1 MYLSTSHADLVCLD
15 LGLPDM
21 DGLEVLRQLRKTS
34 GAPAII
40 VSGNNS
46 KESVVRAFAVGADDY
61 ITKPFAPMELMAGV
75 GAVTRRAMGIKSKQ
89 TTFTAPGVMLDF
101 NLRIATVDGDQV
113 TLNINEWDLL
123 QSLMQ
128 QPGAVIAYSRL
139 KQKAWGDTVVTDVA
153 VHMAIR
159 RLHKKLN
166 CSNRKVR
173 LIRDHRGIG
182 YSLAIP

>member
-1 MYLSTSHADLVCLD
+1 
-15 LGLPDM
+15 
-21 DGLEVLRQLRKTS
+21 
-34 GAPAII
+34 
-40 VSGNNS
+40 
-46 KESVVRAFAVGADDY
+46 
-61 ITKPFAPMELMAGV
+61 
-75 GAVTRRAMGIKSKQ
+75 
-89 TTFTAPGVMLDF
+89 MLDF

-139 KQKAWGDTVVTDVA
+139 KQKAWGDTVVTDAA

-166 CSNRKVR
+166 CSNRKVC